1 MTPREVDEL
10 DNDERAAFVR
20 YMRREI
26 KAVNKAHARAGRRR

>member
-10 DNDERAAFVR
+10 SADERAAFVR

-26 KAVNKAHARAGRRR
+26 KAINKAHARAGRKR